1 MATEKRARKKRF
13 RDESLARRRTQENR
27 RRLTIAGLIA
37 AAVVVIVVMA
47 LVTAGDD
54 NEGAPTAAAPGEC
67 DESPQ
72 TLDSGV
78 VVEDQEC
85 GDGEEAERGDLVTVH
100 YTGTLENGE
109 KFDSSRDRGQ
119 PFELRLGAGMV
130 IPGWEEGLPG
140 MRAGGTREL
149 TIPPELG
156 YGEAG
161 RPPEIPPNST
171 LVFEIELLE
180 VEKGG

>member
-1 MATEKRARKKRF
+1 VATEKRARKKRF
-13 RDESLARRRTQENR
+13 RDESLARRRAEENR
-27 RRLTIAGLIA
+27 RRLTIAALIA

-47 LVTAGDD
+47 LVSAGGDD
-54 NEGAPTAAAPGEC
+54 GTSSAAPGEC

-72 TLDSGV
+72 TLDSGL
-78 VVEDQEC
+78 VVEDLEC
-85 GDGEEAERGDLVTVH
+85 GDGEEAQRGDLVTVH
-100 YTGTLENGE
+100 YTGTLENGR
-109 KFDSSRDRGQ
+109 KFDSSKDRGE
-119 PFELRLGAGMV
+119 PFPLRLGAGMV

-140 MRAGGTREL
+140 MRAGGTRKL

>member
-13 RDESLARRRTQENR
+13 RDESLARRRAQENR
-27 RRLTIAGLIA
+27 HRLTIAALIA

-47 LVTAGDD
+47 LVSAGGDD
-54 NEGAPTAAAPGEC
+54 GASSAAPGEC

-72 TLDSGV
+72 TLDSGL
-78 VVEDQEC
+78 VVEDLEC
-85 GDGEEAERGDLVTVH
+85 GDGEEAQRGDLVTVH
-100 YTGTLENGE
+100 YTGTLENGR
-109 KFDSSRDRGQ
+109 KFDSSRDRGE
-119 PFELRLGAGMV
+119 PFPLRLGAGMV

-140 MRAGGTREL
+140 MRVGGTRKL

-180 VEKGG
+180 LEKGG

>member
-1 MATEKRARKKRF
+1 MATEKRARKKKF
-13 RDESLARRRTQENR
+13 RDEELARRRSQENR
-27 RRLTIAGLIA
+27 RRLTIAALIG
-37 AAVVVIVVMA
+37 AAVVVVVAMA
-47 LVTAGDD
+47 LVSAGGDD
-54 NEGAPTAAAPGEC
+54 EGAPTAAPGEC

-72 TLDSGV
+72 TLGSGLV
-78 VVEDQEC
+78 VQDVEC

-100 YTGTLENGE
+100 YTGTLENGRE
-109 KFDSSRDRGQ
+109 FDSSRGGE
-119 PFELRLGAGMV
+119 PFPLRLGAGMV

-140 MRAGGTREL
+140 MRVGGTREL

-156 YGEAG
+156 YGQAG

>member
-1 MATEKRARKKRF
+1 VATEKRARKKRF
-13 RDESLARRRTQENR
+13 RDESLARRRAQENR
-27 RRLTIAGLIA
+27 RRLTIAALIA

-47 LVTAGDD
+47 LVSAGGDD
-54 NEGAPTAAAPGEC
+54 GASSAAPGEC

-72 TLDSGV
+72 TLDSGL
-78 VVEDQEC
+78 VVEDLEC
-85 GDGEEAERGDLVTVH
+85 GDGEEAQRGDLVTVH
-100 YTGTLENGE
+100 YTGTLENGR
-109 KFDSSRDRGQ
+109 KFDSSRDRGE
-119 PFELRLGAGMV
+119 PFPLRLGAGMV

-140 MRAGGTREL
+140 MRAGGTRKL

>member
-13 RDESLARRRTQENR
+13 RDESLARRRAQENR

-47 LVTAGDD
+47 LVSAGDD
-54 NEGAPTAAAPGEC
+54 EEGAPTAAPGEC

-78 VVEDQEC
+78 VVEDLEC

-100 YTGTLENGE
+100 YTGTLENGRQ
-109 KFDSSRDRGQ
+109 FDSSRDRGE
-119 PFELRLGAGMV
+119 PFPLRLGAGMV

-140 MRAGGTREL
+140 MRVGGTREL

>member
-1 MATEKRARKKRF
+1 VATEKRARKKRF
-13 RDESLARRRTQENR
+13 RDESLARRRAQENR
-27 RRLTIAGLIA
+27 RRLTIAALIA

-47 LVTAGDD
+47 LVSAGGDD
-54 NEGAPTAAAPGEC
+54 GASSAAPGEC

-72 TLDSGV
+72 TLDSGL
-78 VVEDQEC
+78 VVEELEC
-85 GDGEEAERGDLVTVH
+85 GDGEEAQRGDLVTVH
-100 YTGTLENGE
+100 YTGTLENGR
-109 KFDSSRDRGQ
+109 KFDSSRDRGE
-119 PFELRLGAGMV
+119 PFPLRLGAGMV

-140 MRAGGTREL
+140 MRAGGTRKL

>member
-1 MATEKRARKKRF
+1 MATEKRARKKKF
-13 RDESLARRRTQENR
+13 RDEALAMRRGQENR
-27 RRLTIAGLIA
+27 RRLTIAALIG

-47 LVTAGDD
+47 LVSTGGDD
-54 NEGAPTAAAPGEC
+54 EGAPTAAPGEC

-72 TLDSGV
+72 TLDSGLV
-78 VVEDQEC
+78 VQDVEC

-100 YTGTLENGE
+100 YTGTLENGGE
-109 KFDSSRDRGQ
+109 FDSSRGGE
-119 PFELRLGAGMV
+119 PFPLRLGAGMV

-140 MRAGGTREL
+140 MRAGGTRDL

>member
-1 MATEKRARKKRF
+1 VATEKRARKKRF
-13 RDESLARRRTQENR
+13 RDESLARRRAEENR
-27 RRLTIAGLIA
+27 RRLTIAALIA

-47 LVTAGDD
+47 LVSAGGDD
-54 NEGAPTAAAPGEC
+54 GTSSAAPGEC

-72 TLDSGV
+72 TLDSGL
-78 VVEDQEC
+78 VVEDLEC
-85 GDGEEAERGDLVTVH
+85 GDGEEAQRGDLVTVH
-100 YTGTLENGE
+100 YTGTLENGR
-109 KFDSSRDRGQ
+109 KFDSSKDRGE
-119 PFELRLGAGMV
+119 PFPLRLGAGMV

-140 MRAGGTREL
+140 MRAGGTRRL

>member
-13 RDESLARRRTQENR
+13 RDESLARRKSQENR
-27 RRLTIAGLIA
+27 RRFTIAGLIA

-47 LVTAGDD
+47 LVSSGGDD
-54 NEGAPTAAAPGEC
+54 EGGSIAASGEC
-67 DESPQ
+67 DESRQ
-72 TLDSGV
+72 TLDSGL
-78 VVEDQEC
+78 VVEDLEC
-85 GDGEEAERGDLVTVH
+85 GDGEEAERGDLVMVH
-100 YTGTLENGE
+100 YRGTLENGR

-130 IPGWEEGLPG
+130 IQGWEEGLAG

-180 VEKGG
+180 VEEGG

>member
-1 MATEKRARKKRF
+1 VATEKRARKKQF
-13 RDESLARRRTQENR
+13 RDESLARRKAQENR
-27 RRLTIAGLIA
+27 RRLTIMGLIA

-47 LVTAGDD
+47 LVSTGGDD
-54 NEGAPTAAAPGEC
+54 EGASTAAPGEC

-72 TLDSGV
+72 TLDSGLV
-78 VVEDQEC
+78 IEDLEC

-100 YTGTLENGE
+100 YTGTLENGSQ
-109 KFDSSRDRGQ
+109 FDSSRDRGE
-119 PFELRLGAGMV
+119 PFPLRLGAGMV
-130 IPGWEEGLPG
+130 IQGWEEGLPG
-140 MRAGGTREL
+140 MRVGGTREL

-161 RPPEIPPNST
+161 SPPDIPPNSM

>member
-1 MATEKRARKKRF
+1 VATEKRARKKRF
-13 RDESLARRRTQENR
+13 RDESLARRRAQENR
-27 RRLTIAGLIA
+27 RRLTIAALIA

-47 LVTAGDD
+47 LVSAGGDD
-54 NEGAPTAAAPGEC
+54 GASSAAPGEC

-72 TLDSGV
+72 TLDSGL
-78 VVEDQEC
+78 VVEDLEC
-85 GDGEEAERGDLVTVH
+85 GDGEEAQRGDLVTVH
-100 YTGTLENGE
+100 YTGTLENGR
-109 KFDSSRDRGQ
+109 KFDSSRDRGE
-119 PFELRLGAGMV
+119 PFPLRLGAGMV

-140 MRAGGTREL
+140 MRAGGTRKL

-180 VEKGG
+180 VEKAG

>member
-1 MATEKRARKKRF
+1 MATEKRARKKQF
-13 RDESLARRRTQENR
+13 RDESLARRKSQENR

-37 AAVVVIVVMA
+37 AAVVVIVGMA
-47 LVTAGDD
+47 LVSTGGDD
-54 NEGAPTAAAPGEC
+54 EGASTAAPGEC

-78 VVEDQEC
+78 VIEDMEC
-85 GDGEEAERGDLVTVH
+85 GDGEEAERGDLLTVH
-100 YTGTLENGE
+100 YTGTLEDGT
-109 KFDSSRDRGQ
+109 KFDSSLDRGR

-140 MRAGGTREL
+140 MRVGGTRQL

-161 RPPEIPPNST
+161 SPPDIPPNST

-180 VEKGG
+180 VQKDG

>member
-13 RDESLARRRTQENR
+13 RDESLARRKAQENR

-47 LVTAGDD
+47 LVSSGGDGD
-54 NEGAPTAAAPGEC
+54 GASIAASGEC
-67 DESPQ
+67 DESRQ
-72 TLDSGV
+72 TLDSGL
-78 VVEDQEC
+78 VVEDLEC

-100 YTGTLENGE
+100 YTGTLENGR

-156 YGEAG
+156 YGDSAQGADIPAG
-161 RPPEIPPNST
+161 ST
-171 LVFEIELLE
+171 LVFVVDLRK
-180 VEKGG
+180 VTPPA

>member
-1 MATEKRARKKRF
+1 MATEKRARKKKF
-13 RDESLARRRTQENR
+13 RDEALAMRRTQENR
-27 RRLTIAGLIA
+27 RRLTIAALIGV
-37 AAVVVIVVMA
+37 AVVVVVVMA
-47 LVTAGDD
+47 LVSTGGDD
-54 NEGAPTAAAPGEC
+54 EGASSAAPGEC

-78 VVEDQEC
+78 VVEDLEC
-85 GDGEEAERGDLVTVH
+85 GDGEEALGGDLVTVH
-100 YTGTLENGE
+100 YTGTLENGG

-119 PFELRLGAGMV
+119 PFEVRLGAGMV
-130 IPGWEEGLPG
+130 IQGWEEGLPG
-140 MRAGGTREL
+140 MRVGGTREL

-156 YGEAG
+156 YGEEG

>member
-1 MATEKRARKKRF
+1 VATEKRARKKRF
-13 RDESLARRRTQENR
+13 RDESLARRRAQENR
-27 RRLTIAGLIA
+27 RRLTIAALIG

-47 LVTAGDD
+47 LVSTGGDD
-54 NEGAPTAAAPGEC
+54 EGASSTAPGEC

-72 TLDSGV
+72 TLDSGL
-78 VVEDQEC
+78 VVEDLEC
-85 GDGEEAERGDLVTVH
+85 GDGEEVQRGDLVSVH
-100 YTGTLENGE
+100 YTGTLENGR

-119 PFELRLGAGMV
+119 PFQLRLGAGMV
-130 IPGWEEGLPG
+130 IQGWEEGLPG
-140 MRAGGTREL
+140 MRVGGTRKL

-171 LVFEIELLE
+171 LVFEIEVLE
-180 VEKGG
+180 VQKGG

>member
-1 MATEKRARKKRF
+1 VATEKRARKKGF
-13 RDESLARRRTQENR
+13 RDESLARRRAQENR
-27 RRLTIAGLIA
+27 RRLTIAALIA

-47 LVTAGDD
+47 LVSAGGDD
-54 NEGAPTAAAPGEC
+54 GASSAAPGEC

-72 TLDSGV
+72 TLDSGL
-78 VVEDQEC
+78 VVEELEC
-85 GDGEEAERGDLVTVH
+85 GDGEEAQRGDLVTVH
-100 YTGTLENGE
+100 YTGTLENGR
-109 KFDSSRDRGQ
+109 KFDSSRDRGE
-119 PFELRLGAGMV
+119 PFPLRLGAGMV

-140 MRAGGTREL
+140 MRAGGTRKL

>member
-13 RDESLARRRTQENR
+13 RDESLARRRAQENR
-27 RRLTIAGLIA
+27 RRLTIAALLG

-47 LVTAGDD
+47 LVSTGGDD
-54 NEGAPTAAAPGEC
+54 ERASSVAPGEC

-72 TLDSGV
+72 TLDSGL
-78 VVEDQEC
+78 VVEDLEC
-85 GDGEEAERGDLVTVH
+85 GDGEEVQRGDLVSVH
-100 YTGTLENGE
+100 YTGTLENGR

-119 PFELRLGAGMV
+119 PFQLRLGAGMV
-130 IPGWEEGLPG
+130 IQGWEEGLPG
-140 MRAGGTREL
+140 MRVGGTRKL

-180 VEKGG
+180 VQKGG

>member
-1 MATEKRARKKRF
+1 MATEKRARKKQF
-13 RDESLARRRTQENR
+13 RDESLARRKSQENR

-37 AAVVVIVVMA
+37 AAVVVIVGMA
-47 LVTAGDD
+47 LVSTGGDD
-54 NEGAPTAAAPGEC
+54 EGASTAAPGEC

-78 VVEDQEC
+78 VIEDMEC
-85 GDGEEAERGDLVTVH
+85 GEGEEAERGDLLTVH
-100 YTGTLENGE
+100 YTGTLEDGT
-109 KFDSSRDRGQ
+109 KFDSSLDRGQ

-140 MRAGGTREL
+140 MRVGGTRQL

-161 RPPEIPPNST
+161 SPPDIPPNST

-180 VEKGG
+180 VQKDG